1 MAYQESSPSLLE
13 PLTYCVSLFCL
24 QLLTLD
30 PSPNQRQS
38 DRTSGFTS
46 PSHFS
51 SPSFAAQLQLSPRV
65 DTPVTPDSMVE
76 GSPNPGDADFI
87 SDTSSV
93 SAAGP
98 SPSKAANTWG
108 NTPQAVQSTSH
119 DKTQPCSHTSSQQCR
134 ASAHLASEEEGSR
147 THTST
152 LKPCSA
158 AGVTLQPAVSGQSER
173 TSHLED
179 PVVLSL

>member
-1 MAYQESSPSLLE
+1 MLSFS
-13 PLTYCVSLFCL
+13 VL
-24 QLLTLD
+24 QVLTLD
-30 PSPNQRQS
+30 PAANQRHS

-46 PSHFS
+46 PSRFS
-51 SPSFAAQLQLSPRV
+51 SPSFAAQPHLYPRIG
-65 DTPVTPDSMVE
+65 TPVTPDSMVE
-76 GSPNPGDADFI
+76 CSHNPGDTDCI

-98 SPSKAANTWG
+98 SPSKVQSVWG
-108 NTPQAVQSTSH
+108 NASQAVQSTSH
-119 DKTQPCSHTSSQQCR
+119 EKTQPCSHTSSQQR
-134 ASAHLASEEEGSR
+134 GSSAPLASEEEGSH

-158 AGVTLQPAVSGQSER
+158 SGAALRPVGGAQVEGASPV
-173 TSHLED
+173 ED

>member
-1 MAYQESSPSLLE
+1 M
-13 PLTYCVSLFCL
+13 
-24 QLLTLD
+24 D
-30 PSPNQRQS
+30 PAANQRQS

-51 SPSFAAQLQLSPRV
+51 SPSFATQPHLYPRV
-65 DTPVTPDSMVE
+65 GTPVTPDSMAE
-76 GSPNPGDADFI
+76 CSPNPGDTDCI

-98 SPSKAANTWG
+98 SPSKVQSLWG
-108 NTPQAVQSTSH
+108 NQAVLFTSQ
-119 DKTQPCSHTSSQQCR
+119 DQTKPCSHTSSQQRR
-134 ASAHLASEEEGSR
+134 ASAPLASEEEGSH

-158 AGVTLQPAVSGQSER
+158 SGAALRPAVSPHMER
-173 TSHLED
+173 ASSQED
-179 PVVLSL
+179 PVILSL

>member
-1 MAYQESSPSLLE
+1 M
-13 PLTYCVSLFCL
+13 
-24 QLLTLD
+24 
-30 PSPNQRQS
+30 RQS

-51 SPSFAAQLQLSPRV
+51 SPSFATQPQPYPRV
-65 DTPVTPDSMVE
+65 GTPVTPDSMVE
-76 GSPNPGDADFI
+76 CSPNPGDTDCI

-93 SAAGP
+93 SVTGT
-98 SPSKAANTWG
+98 SPSKLQSLWG
-108 NTPQAVQSTSH
+108 NTSQAVLSTSQ
-119 DKTQPCSHTSSQQCR
+119 DKTQPSSHTASQQRR
-134 ASAHLASEEEGSR
+134 ASAPLASEEEGSH

-158 AGVTLQPAVSGQSER
+158 SGATLRPAVSPNMER
-173 TSHLED
+173 ASSLED

>member
-1 MAYQESSPSLLE
+1 M
-13 PLTYCVSLFCL
+13 
-24 QLLTLD
+24 LTLD
-30 PSPNQRQS
+30 PAATTRQS

-51 SPSFAAQLQLSPRV
+51 SPSFAAQPHLYPRV
-65 DTPVTPDSMVE
+65 GTPVTPDSMVE
-76 GSPNPGDADFI
+76 SSPNPGDTDCI
-87 SDTSSV
+87 SDSSSV

-98 SPSKAANTWG
+98 SPAGVQTLRG
-108 NTPQAVQSTSH
+108 NVSQTVLSTSR
-119 DKTQPCSHTSSQQCR
+119 DKTQQPPQQRR
-134 ASAHLASEEEGSR
+134 ASAPLASEEEGSH

-158 AGVTLQPAVSGQSER
+158 SGASLRAAVGPHVER
-173 TSHLED
+173 ASSLED

>member
-1 MAYQESSPSLLE
+1 M
-13 PLTYCVSLFCL
+13 
-24 QLLTLD
+24 
-30 PSPNQRQS
+30 RQS

-51 SPSFAAQLQLSPRV
+51 SPSFATQPHLYPRV
-65 DTPVTPDSMVE
+65 GTPITPDSMVE
-76 GSPNPGDADFI
+76 CSPNPGDTDCI

-98 SPSKAANTWG
+98 SPYKVQSSWG
-108 NTPQAVQSTSH
+108 NPNQAVLSTSQ
-119 DKTQPCSHTSSQQCR
+119 DKTQPCSHTASQLRR
-134 ASAHLASEEEGSR
+134 ASAPLASEEEGSH

-152 LKPCSA
+152 LKPGSA
-158 AGVTLQPAVSGQSER
+158 SGATLGPAVSPHMER
-173 TSHLED
+173 ASSLED